1 MPFLLAL
8 LFSSFW
14 LTSPAGADTL
24 RVSTADVP
32 EVRSISKLLKEVYRE
47 IGHEIE
53 LVVRPA
59 KRSLME
65 VNAGTSDAELARI
78 IGTENEYPNL
88 VRVKEPVYALSVSAI
103 VVKTSRHW
111 MSSWEKIAKLRVG
124 YPRGYRLLD
133 VRTRDMNAV
142 KVRDPKAVV
151 RMVKGARFDVGL
163 LITSDALRLAA
174 ADDGLTVLDPPIE
187 TLTLYHYLH
196 VKHRRLVPAI
206 EEVLIRL
213 NDSGR
218 AKEILRAR
226 D

>member
-1 MPFLLAL
+1 MPLALAFLILFLLSAA
-8 LFSSFW
+8 
-14 LTSPAGADTL
+14 PAGADTF

-32 EVRSISKLLKEVYRE
+32 EVRAVSKLLKEVYRE
-47 IGHEIE
+47 LGHEIE

-65 VNAGTSDAELARI
+65 VNAGASDAELARI
-78 IGTENEYPNL
+78 NGTENEYPNL
-88 VRVKEPVYALSVSAI
+88 VRVKEPIYVVSVSAI

-111 MSSWEKIAKLRVG
+111 MSSWEKIAKLRIG
-124 YPRGYRLLD
+124 YPRGYRIMD
-133 VRTRDMNAV
+133 IRTKDMNAV
-142 KVRDPKAVV
+142 KVRDPIAVV
-151 RMVKGARFDVGL
+151 RMVKGERFDVGL
-163 LITSDALRLAA
+163 LITSDALRLVA

-187 TLTLYHYLH
+187 TMTLYHYLH